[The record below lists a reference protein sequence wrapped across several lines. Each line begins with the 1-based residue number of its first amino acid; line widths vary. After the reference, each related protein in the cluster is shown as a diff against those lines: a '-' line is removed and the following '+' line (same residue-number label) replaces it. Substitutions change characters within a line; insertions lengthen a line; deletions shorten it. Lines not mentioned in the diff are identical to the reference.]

1 MVPFASSLRRALFAL
16 LLLAPC
22 AAPLW
27 LSAQNG
33 PALNNYHRFR
43 DGLYT
48 TLADF
53 QKDVPR
59 WHFGQIAPVEYWINA
74 DSNELHLA
82 YKIPVADQ
90 HPQPLLDSLWGVS
103 LFGIPYVR
111 VARDESR
118 TKVIFARLHVVG
130 KLCYLYYEGVELQ
143 TFDMKVY
150 HPITGD
156 VLSSHPVQNRV
167 RVVKQMF
174 LRAESGELS
183 DFTPENFAR
192 LIADDP
198 QLLRTLES
206 LSAPE
211 AREKLFKMLLIYN
224 DRHPFYP
231 PSK

>member
-1 MVPFASSLRRALFAL
+1 MVRFPISIRWVWPVLALV
-16 LLLAPC
+16 LAP
-22 AAPLW
+22 LF
-27 LSAQNG
+27 LEGQNG
-33 PALNNYHRFR
+33 PVLNNYHRFN
-43 DGLYT
+43 DGLYSS
-48 TLADF
+48 LSDF
-53 QKDVPR
+53 LRDTPR
-59 WHFGQIAPVEYWINA
+59 WHFREISPVEYWINA

-82 YKIPVADQ
+82 YKAPVTDQ
-90 HPQPLLDSLWGVS
+90 HAQPLLDSLWGVS

-111 VARDESR
+111 VSRDESR

-167 RVVKQMF
+167 RVVKQKF

-183 DFTPENFAR
+183 DFTPENFAL

-198 QLLRTLES
+198 QLLRTLEA

-224 DRHPFYP
+224 DRHPFYL